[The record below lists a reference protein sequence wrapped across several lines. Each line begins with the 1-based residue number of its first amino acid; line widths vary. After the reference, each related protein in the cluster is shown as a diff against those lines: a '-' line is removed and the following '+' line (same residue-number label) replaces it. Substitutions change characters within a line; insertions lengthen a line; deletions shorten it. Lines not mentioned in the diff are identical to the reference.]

1 MKMVRLPH
9 VKVELGAPLPWNVR
23 DTEGRLLLSRGHV
36 VSSEEQLQALLQ
48 RGAFVDVEEIRA
60 AAGLVAHGFATPK
73 HAPNLFGRWDN
84 TISQL
89 EILIRELPTVTDFP
103 DRMEQFARQ
112 IVELTDLDPD
122 ESGQSGPHHESSNCG
137 AAGTNGQTGYPDERQ
152 AKGRD

>member
-9 VKVELGAPLPWNVR
+9 DKVELGAPLPWNVR

-73 HAPNLFGRWDN
+73 HAPNLFGRWDS

-103 DRMEQFARQ
+103 DRMESQ
-112 IVELTDLDPD
+112 
-122 ESGQSGPHHESSNCG
+122 
-137 AAGTNGQTGYPDERQ
+137 
-152 AKGRD
+152 

>member
-9 VKVELGAPLPWNVR
+9 DKVELGAPLPW
-23 DTEGRLLLSRGHV
+23 
-36 VSSEEQLQALLQ
+36 
-48 RGAFVDVEEIRA
+48 FVDVEEIRA
-60 AAGLVAHGFATPK
+60 AVGMVAHGFATPK

-122 ESGQSGPHHESSNCG
+122 VGIYRTVRQEKAELFYYGYSHSIH
-137 AAGTNGQTGYPDERQ
+137 TGQTGYPDERQ